1 MKRYALK
8 PLHCRPWLLQG
19 LSPKLIESHYENNYG
34 GALKRL
40 NAIAAE
46 LDGADFARLPGFTLN
61 GLKREELIAHNSV
74 ILHELYFASLGG
86 DGRDPGSFAEVLTRD
101 FGSVDRWKAEFAA
114 MGRALGGGSGWV
126 LLTHVPRDGTLVN
139 QYASD
144 HSQSLASAIPILAL
158 DMYEHA
164 YHIDFG
170 ANAAAYVDTFLRNI
184 DWKGVAAR
192 YHGALKVEPLA
203 DLVQKEFGDLPGVSV
218 EEVKTLLDSGQRVQF
233 IDPCSQSGLRF
244 GDLPGVSVEEV
255 KTMLD
260 AGQRVQF
267 IDARPRH
274 YVTRTQDII
283 DGATWR
289 DPERVKEWAGELS
302 KSDPVVVFC
311 VYGFHIGC
319 QTAGTLREAG
329 FDAKYM
335 KGGHA
340 AWKAIGGPVK
350 RFP

>member
-40 NAIAAE
+40 NAIASE
-46 LDGADFARLPGFTLN
+46 LEGADFAKLPGFTLN

-126 LLTHVPRDGTLVN
+126 LLTYVPRDGRLVN

-144 HSQSLASAIPILAL
+144 HSQSLASGIPILAL

-170 ANAAAYVDTFLRNI
+170 ANVTAYVDTFLRNI

-192 YHGALKVEPLA
+192 HQGALKVEPLP

-233 IDPCSQSGLRF
+233 ID
-244 GDLPGVSVEEV
+244 
-255 KTMLD
+255 
-260 AGQRVQF
+260 
-267 IDARPRH
+267 ARPKH

-302 KSDPVVVFC
+302 KGDPVVVFC

-335 KGGHA
+335 KGGQA

>member
-1 MKRYALK
+1 MRYALK

-34 GALKRL
+34 GALRRL
-40 NAIAAE
+40 NAIAAQLE
-46 LDGADFARLPGFTLN
+46 GADFAKLPGFALN

-86 DGRDPGSFAEVLTRD
+86 DGRDPGSFAEVLGRD
-101 FGSVDRWKAEFAA
+101 FGSVERWKAEFAA

-126 LLTHVPRDGTLVN
+126 LLTYVPREGRLAN

-144 HSQSLASAIPILAL
+144 HSQSLAGGIPLLAL

-170 ANAAAYVDTFLRNI
+170 ANVAAYVDTFLRNI

-192 YHGALKVEPLA
+192 YQSASKVEPLA
-203 DLVQKEFGDLPGVSV
+203 DLVQKEFGDLPGLSA
-218 EEVKTLLDSGQRVQF
+218 
-233 IDPCSQSGLRF
+233 
-244 GDLPGVSVEEV
+244 EEV

-267 IDARPRH
+267 IDARPKH

-302 KSDPVVVFC
+302 KTDPVVVFC

-329 FDAKYM
+329 LDAKYM

-350 RFP
+350 HFP

>member
-1 MKRYALK
+1 MPYALK

-34 GALKRL
+34 GALRRL
-40 NAIAAE
+40 NAIAAQLE
-46 LDGADFARLPGFTLN
+46 AADFAKLPGFTLN

-86 DGRDPGSFAEVLTRD
+86 DGRDSGSFAEVLSRD
-101 FGSVDRWKAEFAA
+101 FGSLDRWKAEFAA

-126 LLTHVPRDGTLVN
+126 LLTYVPREGRLAN

-144 HSQSLASAIPILAL
+144 HSQSLAGGIPVLAL

-170 ANAAAYVDTFLRNI
+170 ANVAAYVDTFLRNI

-192 YHGALKVEPLA
+192 YQSASKVEPLA
-203 DLVQKEFGDLPGVSV
+203 DLVQKEFGDLPGLSA
-218 EEVKTLLDSGQRVQF
+218 EEVKTMLDSGQRVQF
-233 IDPCSQSGLRF
+233 ID
-244 GDLPGVSVEEV
+244 
-255 KTMLD
+255 
-260 AGQRVQF
+260 
-267 IDARPRH
+267 ARPKH

-302 KSDPVVVFC
+302 KTDPVVVFC

-329 FDAKYM
+329 LDAKYM

-350 RFP
+350 HFP

>member
-1 MKRYALK
+1 MPYALK

-34 GALKRL
+34 GALRRL
-40 NAIAAE
+40 NAIAAQLE
-46 LDGADFARLPGFTLN
+46 GADFAKLPGFTLN

-86 DGRDPGSFAEVLTRD
+86 DGRDPGSFAEVLSCD

-126 LLTHVPRDGTLVN
+126 LLTYVPREGRLAN

-144 HSQSLASAIPILAL
+144 HSQSLAGGIPVLAL

-170 ANAAAYVDTFLRNI
+170 ANVAAYIDTFLRNI

-192 YHGALKVEPLA
+192 YQGASKVEPLA
-203 DLVQKEFGDLPGVSV
+203 DLVQKEFGDLPGLSA
-218 EEVKTLLDSGQRVQF
+218 EEVKTMLDSGQRVQF
-233 IDPCSQSGLRF
+233 ID
-244 GDLPGVSVEEV
+244 
-255 KTMLD
+255 
-260 AGQRVQF
+260 
-267 IDARPRH
+267 ARPKH

-289 DPERVKEWAGELS
+289 DPERVKEWAGELL
-302 KSDPVVVFC
+302 KTDPVVVFC

-329 FDAKYM
+329 LDAKYM

-340 AWKAIGGPVK
+340 AWKAIGGAVK
-350 RFP
+350 HFP

>member
-1 MKRYALK
+1 MRYALK

-34 GALKRL
+34 GALRRL
-40 NAIAAE
+40 NAIAAQLE
-46 LDGADFARLPGFTLN
+46 GADFAKLPGFTLN

-86 DGRDPGSFAEVLTRD
+86 DGRDPGNFAEVLTRD

-126 LLTHVPRDGTLVN
+126 LLTYVPREGTLVN

-144 HSQSLASAIPILAL
+144 HSQSLVNAIPILAL

-170 ANAAAYVDTFLRNI
+170 ANAGAYVDTFLRNI

-192 YHGALKVEPLA
+192 YQTASNVEPLP
-203 DLVQKEFGDLPGVSV
+203 DLVQKEFGELPGVTV
-218 EEVKTLLDSGQRVQF
+218 EEVKSMIDFGQR
-233 IDPCSQSGLRF
+233 I
-244 GDLPGVSVEEV
+244 
-255 KTMLD
+255 
-260 AGQRVQF
+260 QF
-267 IDARPRH
+267 IDARPKH

-302 KSDPVVVFC
+302 KSEPVVVFC

-319 QTAGTLREAG
+319 QTAGVLREAG

-340 AWKAIGGPVK
+340 AWKALGGPVK
-350 RFP
+350 LFP

>member
-1 MKRYALK
+1 MRYALK

-46 LDGADFARLPGFTLN
+46 LDGADFAKLPGFTLN

-126 LLTHVPRDGTLVN
+126 LLTYVPREGTLVN

-170 ANAAAYVDTFLRNI
+170 ANATAYVDTFLRNI

-192 YHGALKVEPLA
+192 YQGALKVEPLA

-233 IDPCSQSGLRF
+233 ID
-244 GDLPGVSVEEV
+244 
-255 KTMLD
+255 
-260 AGQRVQF
+260 
-267 IDARPRH
+267 ARPKH

>member
-1 MKRYALK
+1 MPYALK

-34 GALKRL
+34 GALRRL
-40 NAIAAE
+40 NAIAAQLE
-46 LDGADFARLPGFTLN
+46 AADFAKLPGFTLN

-86 DGRDPGSFAEVLTRD
+86 DGRDSGSFAEVLSRD
-101 FGSVDRWKAEFAA
+101 FGSLDRWKAEFAA

-126 LLTHVPRDGTLVN
+126 LLTFVPREGRLAN

-144 HSQSLASAIPILAL
+144 HSQSLAGGIPVLAL

-170 ANAAAYVDTFLRNI
+170 ANVAAYVDTFLRNI

-192 YHGALKVEPLA
+192 YQSASKVEPLA
-203 DLVQKEFGDLPGVSV
+203 DLVQKEFGDLPGLSA
-218 EEVKTLLDSGQRVQF
+218 EEVKTMLDSGQRVQF
-233 IDPCSQSGLRF
+233 ID
-244 GDLPGVSVEEV
+244 
-255 KTMLD
+255 
-260 AGQRVQF
+260 
-267 IDARPRH
+267 ARPKH

-302 KSDPVVVFC
+302 KTDPVVVFC

-329 FDAKYM
+329 LDAKYM

-350 RFP
+350 HFP

>member
-1 MKRYALK
+1 MRYSLK

-19 LSPKLIESHYENNYG
+19 LSPRLIESHYENNYG
-34 GALKRL
+34 GALRRL
-40 NAIAAE
+40 NAITAQLE
-46 LDGADFARLPGFTLN
+46 GADFAKMPAFTLN
-61 GLKREELIAHNSV
+61 GLKREELIAHSSV

-86 DGRDPGSFAEVLTRD
+86 DGRDPASFAEVLSRD
-101 FGSVDRWKAEFAA
+101 FGSVDRWKGEFAA

-126 LLTHVPRDGTLVN
+126 LLTYVPREGRLVN

-144 HSQSLASAIPILAL
+144 HSQSLASAIPILAM

-170 ANAAAYVDTFLRNI
+170 ANVNAYVDTFLRNI

-192 YHGALKVEPLA
+192 YQSASKVEPVA

-218 EEVKTLLDSGQRVQF
+218 EEVKTMLESGQR
-233 IDPCSQSGLRF
+233 I
-244 GDLPGVSVEEV
+244 
-255 KTMLD
+255 
-260 AGQRVQF
+260 QF
-267 IDARPRH
+267 IDARPKH

-302 KSDPVVVFC
+302 KTDPVVVFC

-319 QTAGTLREAG
+319 QTAGALREAG

-335 KGGHA
+335 KGGHS
-340 AWKAIGGPVK
+340 AWKAMGGPVK
-350 RFP
+350 LNP

>member
-1 MKRYALK
+1 MRYALK

-34 GALKRL
+34 GALRRL
-40 NAIAAE
+40 NAITAE
-46 LDGADFARLPGFTLN
+46 LEDADFAKMPGFTLN

-86 DGRDPGSFAEVLTRD
+86 DGRDPGSFAEVLVRD
-101 FGSVDRWKAEFAA
+101 FGSVERWKAEFTA

-126 LLTHVPRDGTLVN
+126 LLTYVPREGRLVN
-139 QYASD
+139 RYASD
-144 HSQSLASAIPILAL
+144 HSQSAAGAIPILAL

-164 YHIDFG
+164 YHMDFG
-170 ANAAAYVDTFLRNI
+170 ANAGAYVDTFLRNI

-192 YHGALKVEPLA
+192 YQNAAKTEALA

-218 EEVKTLLDSGQRVQF
+218 EEVKSMLDSGQRVQF
-233 IDPCSQSGLRF
+233 ID
-244 GDLPGVSVEEV
+244 
-255 KTMLD
+255 
-260 AGQRVQF
+260 
-267 IDARPRH
+267 ARPKH
-274 YVTRTQDII
+274 YVARTQDII
-283 DGATWR
+283 DGAAWR
-289 DPERVKEWAGELS
+289 DPERVKEWVGELS

-319 QTAGTLREAG
+319 QTAGALREAG

-340 AWKAIGGPVK
+340 AWKAMGGPVK
-350 RFP
+350 FFP

>member
-46 LDGADFARLPGFTLN
+46 LEGADFARLPGFTLN

-101 FGSVDRWKAEFAA
+101 FGSVERWKAEFAA

-126 LLTHVPRDGTLVN
+126 LLTYVPRDGRLVN

-144 HSQSLASAIPILAL
+144 HSQSLVSAIPILAL

-170 ANAAAYVDTFLRNI
+170 ANATAYVDTFVRNI

-192 YHGALKVEPLA
+192 YQGALKAEPLA

-233 IDPCSQSGLRF
+233 ID
-244 GDLPGVSVEEV
+244 
-255 KTMLD
+255 
-260 AGQRVQF
+260 
-267 IDARPRH
+267 ARPKH

-350 RFP
+350 HFP

>member
-1 MKRYALK
+1 MRYALK

-34 GALKRL
+34 GALRRL
-40 NAIAAE
+40 NAIASQLE
-46 LDGADFARLPGFTLN
+46 GADFATLPGFTLN

-86 DGRDPGSFAEVLTRD
+86 DGRDPGSFAEVLARD

-126 LLTHVPRDGTLVN
+126 LLAYVPREGTLVN

-144 HSQSLASAIPILAL
+144 HSQSLASGIPILAL

-170 ANAAAYVDTFLRNI
+170 ANVTAYVDTFLRNI

-192 YHGALKVEPLA
+192 YQGASKVEPLP
-203 DLVQKEFGDLPGVSV
+203 DLVQKEFGDLPA
-218 EEVKTLLDSGQRVQF
+218 
-233 IDPCSQSGLRF
+233 
-244 GDLPGVSVEEV
+244 VSVEEV
-255 KTMLD
+255 KTMLG

-267 IDARPRH
+267 IDARPKH

-340 AWKAIGGPVK
+340 AWKAIGGALK
-350 RFP
+350 HFP

>member
-1 MKRYALK
+1 MRYTLK

-19 LSPKLIESHYENNYG
+19 LSPRLIESHYENNYG
-34 GALKRL
+34 GALRRL
-40 NAIAAE
+40 NAIASQLE
-46 LDGADFARLPGFTLN
+46 GADFAKLPGFTLN

-101 FGSVDRWKAEFAA
+101 FGSVDRWKVEFAA

-126 LLTHVPRDGTLVN
+126 LLTYSPRDGRLVN

-144 HSQSLASAIPILAL
+144 HSQSLASGIPILAL

-192 YHGALKVEPLA
+192 YQGALKVEPLS
-203 DLVQKEFGDLPGVSV
+203 DLVQKE
-218 EEVKTLLDSGQRVQF
+218 
-233 IDPCSQSGLRF
+233 F

-289 DPERVKEWAGELS
+289 DPERVQEWAGELS

-340 AWKAIGGPVK
+340 AWKAIGGPLK

>member
-1 MKRYALK
+1 MKPYALK

-34 GALKRL
+34 GALRRL
-40 NAIAAE
+40 NAIAAQLE
-46 LDGADFARLPGFTLN
+46 GADFARLPGFTLN

-126 LLTHVPRDGTLVN
+126 LLTYVPRDGTLVN

-170 ANAAAYVDTFLRNI
+170 ANAPAYVDTFLRNI

-192 YHGALKVEPLA
+192 YQGALKVEPLA

-233 IDPCSQSGLRF
+233 ID
-244 GDLPGVSVEEV
+244 
-255 KTMLD
+255 
-260 AGQRVQF
+260 
-267 IDARPRH
+267 ARPKH

-283 DGATWR
+283 EGATWR

-319 QTAGTLREAG
+319 QTAGTLRDAG

-350 RFP
+350 RLP